1 MIMIAFVRR
10 ILFVSPRA
18 ADGNHFT
25 ITKASVPY
33 IQKVGK
39 MGEKQENST
48 LMENNRNEQKTQERL
63 KNADDSREIGR
74 LTGKT
79 RIEI

>member
-18 ADGNHFT
+18 ADGYKF
-25 ITKASVPY
+25 ITKKGHVPY

-39 MGEKQENST
+39 TGEKQENST
-48 LMENNRNEQKTQERL
+48 LMENNKMNEKHRR
-63 KNADDSREIGR
+63 D
-74 LTGKT
+74 
-79 RIEI
+79 